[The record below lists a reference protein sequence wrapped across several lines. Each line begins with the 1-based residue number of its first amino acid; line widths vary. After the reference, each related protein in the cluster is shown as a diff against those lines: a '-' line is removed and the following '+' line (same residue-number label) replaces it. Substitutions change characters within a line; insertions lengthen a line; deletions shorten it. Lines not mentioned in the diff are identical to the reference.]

1 MRNLSRK
8 QINIILIAII
18 VVLLIITAGVGI
30 ALAVKSKEN
39 KEVVYEDKIVCKNY
53 FEKITIDLSEKEVKR
68 DTIETTLQEEFG
80 ISKEEEEQLLN
91 SQDMLQNYF
100 ADTTFN
106 VEIKDNVA
114 TITNL
119 YQTKKIIVKS
129 ANLSDT
135 FGAINVEKYENGLYV
150 LEYDTR
156 K

>member
-8 QINIILIAII
+8 QINTILIVII
-18 VVLLIITAGVGI
+18 VILLIITAGVGI

-68 DTIETTLQEEFG
+68 DTIDTTLQEEFG

-91 SQDMLQNYF
+91 SQEMLQNYF

-129 ANLSDT
+129 DNLVDT
-135 FGAINVEKYENGLYV
+135 FGSINVEKYENGLYV

>member
-1 MRNLSRK
+1 
-8 QINIILIAII
+8 
-18 VVLLIITAGVGI
+18 
-30 ALAVKSKEN
+30 
-39 KEVVYEDKIVCKNY
+39 
-53 FEKITIDLSEKEVKR
+53 
-68 DTIETTLQEEFG
+68 
-80 ISKEEEEQLLN
+80 
-91 SQDMLQNYF
+91 MLQNYF

-129 ANLSDT
+129 DNLVDT

>member
-1 MRNLSRK
+1 MRKLTRK
-8 QINIILIAII
+8 QINIILIVII

>member
-8 QINIILIAII
+8 QINTILIVII
-18 VVLLIITAGVGI
+18 VILLIITAGVGI

>member
-8 QINIILIAII
+8 QINTILIVII
-18 VVLLIITAGVGI
+18 VILLIITAGVGI

-91 SQDMLQNYF
+91 SQEMLQNYF

>member
-1 MRNLSRK
+1 MRKLTRK
-8 QINIILIAII
+8 QINIILIVVI
-18 VVLLIITAGVGI
+18 VILLIITAGVGI

-68 DTIETTLQEEFG
+68 DSIDTTLQEEFG

-91 SQDMLQNYF
+91 SQDMIQNYF

-129 ANLSDT
+129 DNLVDT